1 MMLRSASQ
9 VDDQSDLKNMDVMR
23 VQGFSK
29 SLINQIL
36 QMNTDLVSTREAL
49 QRF

>member
-1 MMLRSASQ
+1 MLRSASQ

-29 SLINQIL
+29 SLIDMIL
-36 QMNTDLVSTREAL
+36 KMNANLVDSREGL
-49 QRF
+49 VKF